1 MEQKKEQKENLILEQ
16 NECLKFEQKST
27 PFLQVIDIKKSF
39 GHVEALRGAS
49 LEVYPGEI
57 LAIVGDN
64 GAGKTTL
71 IKTLSGVISPDSGE
85 IVIEGKVYPRLNPK
99 QALDLGISTVYQDLS
114 LVNCRDIAT
123 NIFLGREPMK
133 HRIFVDKKQMVQ
145 EARELFQQLDIKV
158 PEICAET
165 GHLSGGQRQ
174 GVAVARAIK
183 FGGKLL
189 IFDEPTAAMGVQETA
204 AVLELI
210 RKLGGQGYAVLLI
223 SHNLYQVFE
232 LAQRICVMRQGRV
245 AATVSTEQVAPSD
258 VVSLITGANEV
269 AS

>member
-1 MEQKKEQKENLILEQ
+1 MGEEKKE
-16 NECLKFEQKST
+16 
-27 PFLQVIDIKKSF
+27 PFLRVKDIKKSF
-39 GHVEALRGAS
+39 GHIEALRGAS

-85 IVIEGKVYPRLNPK
+85 IIIEGKSYHKLNPK

-123 NIFLGREPMK
+123 NIFLGREPIRHK
-133 HRIFVDKKQMVQ
+133 FFVDKKHMME
-145 EARELFQQLDIKV
+145 EARELFQRLDINI
-158 PEICAET
+158 PEIQAET

-204 AVLELI
+204 AVLGLI
-210 RKLGGQGYAVLLI
+210 RKLGEQGYAVIII

-232 LAQRICVMRQGRV
+232 LAQRISVVRQGRV
-245 AATVSTEQVAPSD
+245 AATVSTRDVGPND
-258 VVSLITGANEV
+258 VVSLITGASEI